1 MKGKRKP
8 LEAWAVLN
16 AHGAMVALSD
26 HKPNALPSRLVRL
39 TEPSSKA
46 DAVVRA
52 AVRFANACSA
62 RKKDWRKR
70 VDSIVTTKLELRR
83 AVDRY
88 LKERK

>member
-1 MKGKRKP
+1 MKRKP
-8 LEAWAVLN
+8 WRRYACVVDGEARQFSETTKKGTCSMHEQVEL
-16 AHGAMVALSD
+16 VE
-26 HKPNALPSRLVRL
+26 PNP
-39 TEPSSKA
+39 KA